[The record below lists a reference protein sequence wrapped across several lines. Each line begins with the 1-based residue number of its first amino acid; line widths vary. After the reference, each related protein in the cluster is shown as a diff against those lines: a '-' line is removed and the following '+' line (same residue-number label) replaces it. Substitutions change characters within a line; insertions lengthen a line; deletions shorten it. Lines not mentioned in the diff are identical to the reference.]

1 MIYYSEQLFSGSGTI
16 GEDTPIRMDYTVTV
30 SGPRQAD
37 SITAQVIG
45 DSTTLNDTPYCL
57 FTSAQGGVSVPIPA
71 YLEYNNQSGSVTQAR
86 NSCGEAAISL
96 NDALWQQTPWD
107 ANNTDDGSYFN
118 TRLSLLFPMDDSRS
132 ALTVSGSDWEG
143 VVSASG
149 EIKVMANWVGVTK

>member
-1 MIYYSEQLFSGSGTI
+1 M
-16 GEDTPIRMDYTVTV
+16 
-30 SGPRQAD
+30 
-37 SITAQVIG
+37 
-45 DSTTLNDTPYCL
+45 
-57 FTSAQGGVSVPIPA
+57 
-71 YLEYNNQSGSVTQAR
+71 TQAR

-132 ALTVSGSDWEG
+132 ALTVSGSEHHSGLWPLHHSYFLPESHYLTGCYTQDRPVSVHWSYFNTRLSLLFPMDDSRSALTVSGSDWEG